1 MMKDTINQI
10 KYLLV
15 LGLMLWGR
23 KVKEKNHVEQGSWS
37 LSTAKMKTDLTD
49 LEKQKM

>member
-23 KVKEKNHVEQGSWS
+23 KVKEKNHVEQDSWS
-37 LSTAKMKTDLTD
+37 LSTTKMKTDLTD